1 VKLTRVVEVALNG
14 DADRVEPAVRR
25 ALYSMTAELD
35 EQSRDWDAR
44 IIDLGIKMDA
54 AVEEIKVGIRDEFKK
69 EMDRQAD
76 EVKGVKRLL
85 LGLTGTAVVGIL
97 TGVANL
103 LITM

>member
-1 VKLTRVVEVALNG
+1 MKLTRIVEVALNG
-14 DADRVEPAVRR
+14 DADQVDPAVRR
-25 ALYSMTAELD
+25 AFYSMSAELD
-35 EQSRDWDAR
+35 EQSRDWDLR